1 MQQTDVTLNANSPD
15 TIATEQT
22 LEGVLAQVAQNQVD
36 LPAAVKGN
44 QGAPTEAQ
52 QGLFEANALL
62 SIDSAAQATVGA
74 AAVAATTTS
83 SAKSKATAKAGKKRQ
98 KEARSFVA

>member
-1 MQQTDVTLNANSPD
+1 VQQTDVTPNANSPD

-22 LEGVLAQVAQNQVD
+22 LEGVLAQVAENQVD
-36 LPAAVKGN
+36 LPAAVKAN
-44 QGAPTEAQ
+44 QDAPTEAQ

-74 AAVAATTTS
+74 AVALTTTS
-83 SAKSKATAKAGKKRQ
+83 GAKSKATAKAGKKGQ
-98 KEARSFVA
+98 KGARFFVA